1 MRTNRAGFA
10 KARAVF
16 HTFGSGSLVGL
27 AIRNPLGMLPDLLDA
42 RLTGLLAEPGVTD
55 VVLAGTSGCWVSRG
69 RGIEPR
75 PNPFNEASDLD
86 RLAIELIA
94 AGGRQLDPANPFAD
108 VVLGDVR
115 VHAVLRSAC
124 SAHTQL
130 SLRYLGARSTA
141 LADLVSLGAMTLE
154 VEAGLRAILANH
166 ENFFISGATG
176 SGKTTLLRAMFS
188 EVSSERIITIE
199 DLAELRLGGGSV
211 ELLARHANL
220 EGRGEVTLQ
229 RLLVEALRMRPD
241 RLVVGELRGDELL
254 VLLQAMNTGHSGSGA
269 TIHANSLESVPA
281 RLRSMGLAAGLGVE
295 VLESLV
301 AASVQ
306 WVIHVGTS
314 GGKRA
319 IEAIGRLT
327 LVDGRLAIAR
337 VL

>member
-1 MRTNRAGFA
+1 
-10 KARAVF
+10 
-16 HTFGSGSLVGL
+16 
-27 AIRNPLGMLPDLLDA
+27 
-42 RLTGLLAEPGVTD
+42 
-55 VVLAGTSGCWVSRG
+55 
-69 RGIEPR
+69 
-75 PNPFNEASDLD
+75 
-86 RLAIELIA
+86 
-94 AGGRQLDPANPFAD
+94 
-108 VVLGDVR
+108 
-115 VHAVLRSAC
+115 
-124 SAHTQL
+124 
-130 SLRYLGARSTA
+130 
-141 LADLVSLGAMTLE
+141 MTLE

-199 DLAELRLGGGSV
+199 DLAELRLGGGSD
-211 ELLARHANL
+211 ELLARRSNL

-229 RLLVEALRMRPD
+229 RLLVEALR
-241 RLVVGELRGDELL
+241 LRGDELL

>member
-1 MRTNRAGFA
+1 
-10 KARAVF
+10 
-16 HTFGSGSLVGL
+16 
-27 AIRNPLGMLPDLLDA
+27 MLPNHFDA
-42 RLTGLLAEPGVTD
+42 RLSALLAEPGVTD
-55 VVLAGTSGCWVSRG
+55 VLLAGASGCWVSRG

-86 RLAIELIA
+86 RLAFDLIA
-94 AGGRQLDPANPFAD
+94 AGGRQLDPANPLAD

-130 SLRYLGARSTA
+130 SLRYLGVRTTA
-141 LADLVSLGAMTLE
+141 LVDLVALGAMTRE
-154 VEAGLRAILANH
+154 VEAGLRAILANR
-166 ENFFISGATG
+166 ENFLISGATG
-176 SGKTTLLRAMFS
+176 AGKTTLLRSMLA
-188 EVSSERIITIE
+188 EVVNERIITIE
-199 DLAELRLGGGSV
+199 DLPELRLGGSAV

-269 TIHANSLESVPA
+269 TIHANSLESIPA
-281 RLRSMGLAAGLGVE
+281 RLRAIALAAGLTFE
-295 VLESLV
+295 VIESLL

-306 WVIHVGTS
+306 WVIHIGIIE
-314 GGKRA
+314 GRRA
-319 IEAIGRLT
+319 IEAIGRFT
-327 LVDGRLAIAR
+327 LVDGRLAIER
-337 VL
+337 VF

>member
-1 MRTNRAGFA
+1 MNWAVFA
-10 KARAVF
+10 TGGAVF
-16 HTFGSGSLVGL
+16 HTFASESLASL
-27 AIRNPLGMLPDLLDA
+27 PNRNPLGMLPDLFDA
-42 RLTGLLAEPGVTD
+42 RLTGLLAETGVTD
-55 VVLAGTSGCWVSRG
+55 VLLAGGSGCWVSRG

-75 PNPFNEASDLD
+75 PNPFNEATDLE
-86 RLAIELIA
+86 RLAIDLIA
-94 AGGRQLDPANPFAD
+94 AGGRQLDTANPFAD

-124 SAHTQL
+124 SAQTQL

-141 LADLVSLGAMTLE
+141 LADLVALGAMSHDVE
-154 VEAGLRAILANH
+154 VGLREILAKH
-166 ENFFISGATG
+166 ENFLISGATG
-176 SGKTTLLRAMFS
+176 SGKTTLLRAMLT

-199 DLAELRLGGGSV
+199 DLAELRLGGGAV
-211 ELLARHANL
+211 ELVARHANL

-241 RLVVGELRGDELL
+241 RLVVGELRGGELL

-269 TIHANSLESVPA
+269 TLHANAIESVPA
-281 RLRSMGLAAGLGVE
+281 RLRALGLAAGLGVE

-306 WVIHVGTS
+306 WVIHVGNS
-314 GGKRA
+314 GGRRA
-319 IEAIGRLT
+319 IEAIGRFE
-327 LVDGRLAIAR
+327 LVDGRLTIAR